1 VTTILLA
8 RHGETDWN
16 RERRFQGHADPPL
29 NDLGRAQARELAAR
43 LAGDDVVAVYT
54 SPLRRAHETAL
65 VVGEALGLPVEPR
78 PALREIDVGSW
89 QGLTR
94 DEIQARFPEGYRR
107 WLAGGSGWSG
117 GETYDELRERV
128 VPELLSLARRHAG
141 RRVLVVSHGGTMR
154 AAQAAAH
161 RLPHAA
167 ARRVTAPIGNGTML
181 VLAVQEE
188 ELRAVD
194 SDA

>member
-1 VTTILLA
+1 MTTILLA

-29 NDLGRAQARELAAR
+29 NDLGRTQARELATR
-43 LAGDDVVAVYT
+43 LAGEAVVAVYT

-65 VVGEALGLPVEPR
+65 IVGEALRLAVETR

-94 DEIQARFPEGYRR
+94 DEIEARFPEDYRR
-107 WLAGGSGWSG
+107 WLGGGSGWSG

-128 VPELLSLARRHAG
+128 VPELLALARRHAG
-141 RRVLVVSHGGTMR
+141 RRVVVVCHGGTMR

-167 ARRVTAPIGNGTML
+167 ARRVSAPIGNGTML
-181 VLAVQEE
+181 ALVVAEE
-188 ELRAVD
+188 ELRVVS